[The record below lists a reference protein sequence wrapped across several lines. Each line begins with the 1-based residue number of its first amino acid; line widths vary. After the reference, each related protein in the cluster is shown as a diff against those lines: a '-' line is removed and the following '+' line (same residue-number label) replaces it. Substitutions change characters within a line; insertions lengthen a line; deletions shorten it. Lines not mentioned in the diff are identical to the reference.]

1 MGRVQLFMRD
11 HIGRY
16 THCGLPFRRDPLND
30 MSAEGCD
37 LHFEPEFREFWQDF
51 PEIPSCEGGVL
62 EGFEEFMEM
71 TPRASAESFAAHG
84 FAQPAFDTGGL
95 LSAEFDEVE
104 VAPVPTARRTPAER
118 KQFMNRMSQARF
130 RRKKKVRMPGHKSEL
145 SCEMVLKKHCSTG
158 THRNTGARASQNLSS
173 TQ

>member
-1 MGRVQLFMRD
+1 M
-11 HIGRY
+11 
-16 THCGLPFRRDPLND
+16 ND

-37 LHFEPEFREFWQDF
+37 LHLEPTFREFWQDF

-95 LSAEFDEVE
+95 LSAETAEVE
-104 VAPVPTARRTPAER
+104 AALVPTARRTAVER

-130 RRKKKVRMPGHKSEL
+130 RRKKKVRVPGHQSEL
-145 SCEMVLKKHCSTG
+145 SCEMVLKKRCGAG
-158 THRNTGARASQNLSS
+158 THRNIGARASQNLSS
-173 TQ
+173 AQ